1 MKRPIVF
8 VILAGMGAILAAIV
22 VFSALN
28 KRESEVQRAM
38 ARTIEVV
45 VASNDIPV
53 GTKLAPASVK
63 LVRWSRDSLPQGV
76 FTDPQTVAGSFA
88 KSEFVAN
95 EPIVASKLFMGQ
107 TTSGVMPLMIPAGM
121 RAMSVPVDEVADIAG
136 FVAPHTRVDIL
147 CAVSGTGPGEASFS
161 RIVLQNIEVLAV
173 AQEIQHVKDEP
184 EVVRVVTLLVTPTDA
199 EKLDLASH
207 EGMLRLAMRNY
218 SDSKIVETR
227 GIGIG
232 ELLHQQGGSAD
243 MTMPVMQ
250 VQPAPVA
257 PVATARPAHG
267 PSTFRIELMRD
278 GKSSEAISFVHSGM
292 GTRPSYQQQEREQ
305 EQEEQPAQPAAEAPP
320 MPAAPPMPDTSE
332 SPVSSA
338 RPAAKPAWSAAFVQP
353 PASAFAAVRA
363 DAIDDRESINPMTPR
378 PGEPG
383 YEPAPKTYQ
392 VP

>member
-1 MKRPIVF
+1 
-8 VILAGMGAILAAIV
+8 MGAVLAAIV
-22 VFSALN
+22 VFTAISR
-28 KRESEVQRAM
+28 RESEVQRAM
-38 ARTIEVV
+38 AHTVEVV
-45 VASNDIPV
+45 VAARDIPL
-53 GTKLAPASVK
+53 GAKLAPDDVK
-63 LVRWSRDSLPQGV
+63 LIRWARDSVPDGA
-76 FTDPQTVAGSFA
+76 FTDPQAVAGAFA
-88 KSEFVAN
+88 KGEFVAN
-95 EPIVASKLFMGQ
+95 EPLVGSKLFMGEK
-107 TTSGVMPLMIPAGM
+107 TSGVMPLLIPPGM
-121 RAMSVPVDEVADIAG
+121 RAMSMPVDEVADIAG
-136 FVAPHTRVDIL
+136 FVEPHTRVDIL
-147 CAVSGTGPGEASFS
+147 VAVTGTGPNQGSFS

-184 EVVRVVTLLVTPTDA
+184 EVVKVVTLLLTPTDA

-232 ELLHQQGGSAD
+232 ELLHQGGGSAD

-250 VQPAPVA
+250 VQPASA
-257 PVATARPAHG
+257 PVMAARPAHG

-292 GTRPSYQQQEREQ
+292 RTRPSYHQQEREQ
-305 EQEEQPAQPAAEAPP
+305 EQEEQPAEPAAEAPP

-338 RPAAKPAWSAAFVQP
+338 RPAAKPAWSAAFTEP

-363 DAIDDRESINPMTPR
+363 DAINGRESINPMTPR

>member
-1 MKRPIVF
+1 
-8 VILAGMGAILAAIV
+8 
-22 VFSALN
+22 
-28 KRESEVQRAM
+28 
-38 ARTIEVV
+38 
-45 VASNDIPV
+45 
-53 GTKLAPASVK
+53 
-63 LVRWSRDSLPQGV
+63 
-76 FTDPQTVAGSFA
+76 
-88 KSEFVAN
+88 
-95 EPIVASKLFMGQ
+95 
-107 TTSGVMPLMIPAGM
+107 
-121 RAMSVPVDEVADIAG
+121 
-136 FVAPHTRVDIL
+136 
-147 CAVSGTGPGEASFS
+147 
-161 RIVLQNIEVLAV
+161 
-173 AQEIQHVKDEP
+173 
-184 EVVRVVTLLVTPTDA
+184 
-199 EKLDLASH
+199 
-207 EGMLRLAMRNY
+207 MRNY

-250 VQPAPVA
+250 VQPASA
-257 PVATARPAHG
+257 PVMAARPAHG

>member
-1 MKRPIVF
+1 
-8 VILAGMGAILAAIV
+8 MGAVLAAIV
-22 VFSALN
+22 VFTAISR
-28 KRESEVQRAM
+28 RESEVQRAM
-38 ARTIEVV
+38 AHTVEVV
-45 VASNDIPV
+45 VAAKDIPL
-53 GTKLAPASVK
+53 GAKLATDDVK
-63 LVRWSRDSLPQGV
+63 LIRWARDSVPEGA
-76 FTDPQTVAGSFA
+76 FTDPQAVAGSFA
-88 KSEFVAN
+88 KGEFVAN
-95 EPIVASKLFMGQ
+95 EPLVGSKLFMGEK
-107 TTSGVMPLMIPAGM
+107 TSGVMPLLIPPGM
-121 RAMSVPVDEVADIAG
+121 RAMSMPVDEVADIAG
-136 FVAPHTRVDIL
+136 FVEPHTRVDIL
-147 CAVSGTGPGEASFS
+147 VAVTGTGPNQGSFS

-184 EVVRVVTLLVTPTDA
+184 EVVKVVTLLLTPTDA
-199 EKLDLASH
+199 EKLNLASH

-218 SDSKIVETR
+218 SDSKIVATR

-232 ELLHQQGGSAD
+232 ELLHQGGGSAD

-363 DAIDDRESINPMTPR
+363 DAIDGRESINPMTPR